1 MYADMEEDQCN
12 QLDFQLGGTEIDAT
26 FPQNRQWNIKVY
38 RHIKSYQLSIFSN
51 KFICRWSS
59 KNTFVSCFGFPDH
72 SNRMQ
77 LRP

>member
-38 RHIKSYQLSIFSN
+38 RHIKSYQLSIFIS
-51 KFICRWSS
+51 IL
-59 KNTFVSCFGFPDH
+59 TIH
-72 SNRMQ
+72 M
-77 LRP
+77 